1 PLPPPS
7 LIMLISLALHDALP
21 IYLANLAIVGNRQH
35 QHLAVGRCANGGA
48 VDGLQ
53 PGRRRAR
60 RQASQYQHAQPA
72 VKWLHPALQLLSL
85 PECLLYSDSW
95 WPCTSGPPAIARH
108 PCTRPR
114 ITTILATAESAMSRF
129 LSWLSIL
136 VLALA
141 AGCSDSDNPATDNS
155 ATDASPASTAP
166 ASNDAAAVTES

>member
-60 RQASQYQHAQPA
+60 RQASQYQHGQPA
-72 VKWLHPALQLLSL
+72 VKWLHPALQLLSRSEEHTSEL
-85 PECLLYSDSW
+85 QSRENLVCRLL
-95 WPCTSGPPAIARH
+95 
-108 PCTRPR
+108 
-114 ITTILATAESAMSRF
+114 LE
-129 LSWLSIL
+129 
-136 VLALA
+136 
-141 AGCSDSDNPATDNS
+141 
-155 ATDASPASTAP
+155 
-166 ASNDAAAVTES
+166 